1 MERERILFI
10 DDEQF
15 VLDGLKRLL
24 REFRHKW
31 QMEFALNGKEALK
44 MVQEKE
50 FDAIITDI
58 RMPEMTG
65 LELLERLQA
74 DEKTGKI
81 PVVILTG
88 LEDRSLKRKALDLGA
103 VDLLNKPVNKED
115 LVARINNVLRIK
127 HYRDL
132 ILEKNQAL
140 EKQLV
145 ISQKMDLVGVMAAGA
160 VHDLSNLIS
169 IIVGYSN
176 LLIEENLLD
185 TIEVTSMEKIR
196 KAGEKASGLVNQILK
211 FSRLDEKI
219 STINVGDLI
228 NDIVSI
234 LATTLPEYIN
244 IVWQKPNEPIFIKSN
259 AVKLQQVLLNLCING
274 IQAMADCGG
283 SLTLSLERAGE
294 NMVRIDVTDTGV
306 GMDAETME
314 KIYKP
319 LFTTKEE
326 DKGTGLGLFVVNYIM
341 DEYNGKIEVQSQQEK
356 GTTFRVFFPL
366 FLEQPLTPNQTQT
379 ENRKPD
385 NDFPGI
391 FISGSNRT

>member
-1 MERERILFI
+1 MEGERILFI

-65 LELLERLQA
+65 LELLEQLQA
-74 DEKTGKI
+74 DEKTKKI

-88 LEDRSLKRKALDLGA
+88 LEDRTLKRQALNLGA

-115 LVARINNVLRIK
+115 LVARIKNVLRIK

-176 LLIEENLLD
+176 LLIEENLLE

-219 STINVGDLI
+219 STVNVGDLI

-234 LATTLPEYIN
+234 LATTLPEDIN
-244 IVWQKPNEPIFIKSN
+244 IVWQKPREPIFIKSN

-274 IQAMADCGG
+274 IQAMVDSGG
-283 SLTLSLERAGE
+283 SLTLSLDRAGE
-294 NMVRIDVTDTGV
+294 NMVRIDVTDTGA
-306 GMDAETME
+306 GMDDETIE
-314 KIYKP
+314 KIYNP

-326 DKGTGLGLFVVNYIM
+326 DKGTGLGLFVVNYIL
-341 DEYNGKIEVQSQQEK
+341 DEYNGKIDVQSQKGK

-379 ENRKPD
+379 ENRTSD
-385 NDFPGI
+385 NDLSSI
-391 FISGSNRT
+391 FISETN

>member
-31 QMEFALNGKEALK
+31 QMEFALNGKKALK
-44 MVQEKE
+44 IVKEKE

-74 DEKTGKI
+74 DEKTKKI

-88 LEDRSLKRKALDLGA
+88 LEDRTLKRKALDLGA

-160 VHDLSNLIS
+160 IHDLSNLIS

-228 NDIVSI
+228 TDIVSI

-244 IVWQKPNEPIFIKSN
+244 IVWQKPKEPIFIKSN

-274 IQAMADCGG
+274 IQAMANSGG
-283 SLTLSLERAGE
+283 SLTLSLDRAGE

-306 GMDAETME
+306 GMDAKTME
-314 KIYKP
+314 NIYNP

-326 DKGTGLGLFVVNYIM
+326 EKGTGLGLFVVNYILN
-341 DEYNGKIEVQSQQEK
+341 EYNGKIEVQSQQGK

-366 FLEQPLTPNQTQT
+366 FLEQPLTPNQIQT
-379 ENRKPD
+379 GNCTSD
-385 NDFPGI
+385 NNFPAA
-391 FISGSNRT
+391 ISGDN

>member
-1 MERERILFI
+1 MEREKILFI

-74 DEKTGKI
+74 DEKTRKI

-88 LEDRSLKRKALDLGA
+88 LEDRTLKRKALDLGA

-132 ILEKNQAL
+132 ILKKNQAL

-294 NMVRIDVTDTGV
+294 NMVRIDVTDTGA

-341 DEYNGKIEVQSQQEK
+341 DEYNGKIEVQSQQGK